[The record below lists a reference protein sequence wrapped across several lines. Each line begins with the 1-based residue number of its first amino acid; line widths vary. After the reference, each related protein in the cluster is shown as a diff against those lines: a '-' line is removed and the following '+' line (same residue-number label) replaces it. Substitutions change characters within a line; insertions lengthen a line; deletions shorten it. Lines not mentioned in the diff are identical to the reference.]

1 MSSDDIPY
9 LPQRPADR
17 VVAFAL
23 ALLAP
28 LVIAFVVFHVL
39 WGMLVAGLMFPWLP
53 ARVRDALLRFW
64 SRILLAAMGVR
75 LETRGWPAPSGPEG
89 STGALLLLNHVSWI
103 DVFVVA
109 AVVPARFVAKREI
122 RAWPLLGWLSEAVGT
137 LFIERGRRHAV
148 AHVNRHV
155 AERLRSGQSVG
166 IFPEGTTT
174 DGTTLL
180 PFHSN
185 LVQSALLAG
194 APVVPVALQYRQD
207 DEPSV
212 AAAYVGEMSLGESIL
227 RILIAPRLRVVADF
241 LPPLQIAPGETRQAI
256 ARQARQAISAAL
268 ALPVQEAAGEP
279 LSIGAAEP
287 TSTGG

>member
-1 MSSDDIPY
+1 MDPAGIPY
-9 LPQRPADR
+9 LPRRPADR
-17 VVAFAL
+17 ALALVL

-28 LVIAFVVFHVL
+28 LVLAFIAFHIL
-39 WGMLVAGLMFPWLP
+39 WGVVVAGLMFPWLP
-53 ARVRDALLRFW
+53 ARARDGLLRFW
-64 SRILLAAMGVR
+64 ARILLAAMGVR
-75 LETRGWPAPSGPEG
+75 LETGGTPPAWGRSAPV
-89 STGALLLLNHVSWI
+89 GALLLLNHISWI

-122 RAWPLLGWLSEAVGT
+122 RDWPLLGWLSQAVGT

-155 AERLRSGQSVG
+155 VERLRAGQCVG

-185 LVQSALLAG
+185 LVQAALGAG
-194 APVVPVALQYRQD
+194 APVVPVALQYWQD
-207 DEPSV
+207 AEPSP
-212 AAAYVGEMSLGESIL
+212 AAAYVGDMNLAESIV
-227 RILIAPRLRVVADF
+227 RILIAPRLRVAVRF
-241 LPPLQIAPGETRQAI
+241 LPAVPVESGMTRQAI
-256 ARQARQAISAAL
+256 ARHARQAISAAL
-268 ALPVQEAAGEP
+268 ELTGLDGAEEP
-279 LSIGAAEP
+279 LSIDAAEP